1 MYCIWRSR
9 TVMWNYLGSV
19 FFLGYFL
26 LRSNCQN
33 ATDVSTSQTGN
44 KHCRIAQASN
54 SNSPPPRYNL
64 FVTLLSLSSGVNQ
77 IFYRNIYHC
86 VMVCDWY
93 ADLQDY
99 FFSIVYTESIFTRCT
114 LILTMPDAFIRSVP
128 LHSQSVALC
137 FDDSTVSSLW
147 HNA

>member
-26 LRSNCQN
+26 LRTNCQN

-64 FVTLLSLSSGVNQ
+64 FVTLLNLSSGVNQ

-86 VMVCDWY
+86 VMVCDWH
-93 ADLQDY
+93 ADQQDY
-99 FFSIVYTESIFTRCT
+99 FFSIVYRKHFYKVHPYIYNAGCIYMKRTLTFAICRFMFWRFDSVIFVT
-114 LILTMPDAFIRSVP
+114 
-128 LHSQSVALC
+128 
-137 FDDSTVSSLW
+137 
-147 HNA
+147 

>member
-1 MYCIWRSR
+1 
-9 TVMWNYLGSV
+9 MWNYLGSV

-44 KHCRIAQASN
+44 KHCRIALASN

-77 IFYRNIYHC
+77 IFYRNICHC
-86 VMVCDWY
+86 VMVCDWH

-99 FFSIVYTESIFTRCT
+99 FFSIVYRKHFYKVHPYTYNAGCIYTKRT
-114 LILTMPDAFIRSVP
+114 LTFAICRFMF
-128 LHSQSVALC
+128 
-137 FDDSTVSSLW
+137 
-147 HNA
+147 